1 MARPL
6 TVMTGTSVGSWAAIS
21 VAGGAP
27 WNPEFALGMAG
38 PLVSA
43 ALTWLFVERTHAR
56 APERVTG
63 VLIAGF
69 AITGTS
75 SDTVSVRGVGPS
87 LGTLFGMRRALGASH
102 VAVFDSKGNQVAA
115 NTVWTHGREGHDDDE
130 DDATND
136 VETASDR
143 AGAWKLPRGATD
155 SALVLTLP
163 PGVYTA
169 HVTGVGKTG
178 IGLVE
183 VFEIH

>member
-69 AITGTS
+69 AIKM
-75 SDTVSVRGVGPS
+75 
-87 LGTLFGMRRALGASH
+87 LFFAAYIVLLRALDLRLEPFVVSFAAYFIVLHAIEAGYLRRLFASGAEP
-102 VAVFDSKGNQVAA
+102 V
-115 NTVWTHGREGHDDDE
+115 
-130 DDATND
+130 
-136 VETASDR
+136 
-143 AGAWKLPRGATD
+143 
-155 SALVLTLP
+155 TL
-163 PGVYTA
+163 
-169 HVTGVGKTG
+169 K
-178 IGLVE
+178 
-183 VFEIH
+183 